1 MKRAATGTGEKSA
14 FDHSG
19 SSFDSFLEQ
28 EAILSAFRF
37 RQANVSNVSKLDL
50 IPADS
55 IFLYR
60 VQIQLC
66 PCRHQAF

>member
-1 MKRAATGTGEKSA
+1 MKRAATGTRKKSA

-19 SSFDSFLEQ
+19 SSFDSLLEQ

-37 RQANVSNVSKLDL
+37 RQANVSKLDL

-60 VQIQLC
+60 AQIQLC